1 MSYAKEV
8 SSLAEPKSYAEKIEM
23 VSYTFIYLKS
33 YKKFSLWFF
42 ISRLNQVLMPVYHG
56 PTNETS

>member
-1 MSYAKEV
+1 MRSAKEV
-8 SSLAEPKSYAEKIEM
+8 SYMEKPKSYAEKTEK
-23 VSYTFIYLKS
+23 VSNTFEYLKS
-33 YKKFSLWFF
+33 CKKFSLWFF